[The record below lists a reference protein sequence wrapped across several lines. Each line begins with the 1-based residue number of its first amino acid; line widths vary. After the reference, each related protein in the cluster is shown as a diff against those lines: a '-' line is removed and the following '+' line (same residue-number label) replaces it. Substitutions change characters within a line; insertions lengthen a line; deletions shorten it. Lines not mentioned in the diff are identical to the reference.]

1 MLRDAGY
8 LVDML
13 HEARMVLTFTIGKTF
28 ADFEGDAECQYAVI
42 RAIEVLGEAAGRV
55 SQEFMDAHPEI
66 PWRKIIG
73 MRNRMIHGYD
83 DIVLSIVWE
92 VVQTDIPE
100 LVRLLDPLTPT
111 DRP

>member
-1 MLRDAGY
+1 
-8 LVDML
+8 
-13 HEARMVLTFTIGKTF
+13 
-28 ADFEGDAECQYAVI
+28 
-42 RAIEVLGEAAGRV
+42 
-55 SQEFMDAHPEI
+55 
-66 PWRKIIG
+66 